1 MITIFRIINNVNTTS
16 SDLCYELINCL
27 FTAIQPSY
35 FKDDCYNTGF
45 VEKISLTDFKK
56 TCKLLTV
63 VYSDTD
69 SEKLFEIVKK
79 AAFGEKERKFY
90 YLDCKKG
97 NESYSPAQT
106 YIINKV
112 VELCYSEFISS
123 SLFKKYANDSKIKL
137 LSADSGVAEKV
148 NWLKTYLENIMSK
161 ASSMTDTSVYSPDIT
176 EIYGE
181 ISTAE
186 DPTAAINI
194 DFSDRDV
201 TAEDFLKEEYR
212 GLVQIEQNL
221 DNTKPP
227 LKNKTFWDSLIFSA
241 TQIVGSMFDYD
252 KYTVIRDSLSSIQDI
267 INLFDSQKVTSLINK
282 SKLSAKD
289 KESLWTAMIY
299 DAIYYSYIT
308 VSLCDFTEEHQTSIK
323 MMCKQFYE
331 QYVIPI
337 TTGDTRWNSFFE
349 ILFNQIGNTDSAN
362 EKLSNSSYRKVMSA
376 YRKYCAHDDGS
387 LAYAFNSKIKAVPRN
402 THFSEA
408 PEFYETIL
416 LFVFLLSNIQSN
428 KPQIID
434 SFKSFYRELVRS
446 DNMYRKTNEAIFN
459 YEVGW
464 YFFNILINHAVR
476 SAYKNENNYDYTRHP
491 TIMIFTLKALD
502 DINPEIKKLITKKFK
517 AHFDE
522 MTYIISIIMLKM
534 RYCSSE
540 KYSEIISGIKS
551 IIVKK
556 QATIEYKVNINLNDT
571 DISMLQQRKKKVAE
585 SRFYHKFK
593 ESLNPND
600 TTTDRIRKLF
610 KMSGAEYTKEQ
621 IMQYCDRKK
630 ASVEKALYGLIKS
643 GELNCSY
650 NSKEK
655 KYKSRNKMIAENLS
669 VMSEIFR
676 ELTSKHE

>member
-1 MITIFRIINNVNTTS
+1 MATIFRIRDDVIAPD

-45 VEKISLTDFKK
+45 VENISPTDFEK

-79 AAFGEKERKFY
+79 AVFGEKEKKFY

-97 NESYSPAQT
+97 DGPYSPAQK

-123 SLFKKYANDSKIKL
+123 SLFKKYAYDSKIKL
-137 LSADSGVAEKV
+137 LSDGSGVTEKV
-148 NWLKTYLENIMSK
+148 NRLKTYLENIMRK
-161 ASSMTDTSVYSPDIT
+161 TSSMTDASGYFPDIT
-176 EIYGE
+176 GIYSEIP
-181 ISTAE
+181 TAE
-186 DPTAAINI
+186 ELTATINI

-221 DNTKPP
+221 ENTKPP
-227 LKNKTFWDSLIFSA
+227 LKNKAFWDSLILSEA
-241 TQIVGSMFDYD
+241 QIEGAIFDYD
-252 KYTVIRDSLSSIQDI
+252 KYTGIRDSLSSIQDI
-267 INLFDSQKVTSLINK
+267 INLFDSQKVTRLINK

-289 KESLWTAMIY
+289 KEKLWTAMIY

-337 TTGDTRWNSFFE
+337 TTGNTRWNSFFE
-349 ILFNQIGNTDSAN
+349 MFFNQIGNTDNAN
-362 EKLSNSSYRKVMSA
+362 EELNDSSYRKVMCA
-376 YRKYCAHDDGS
+376 YRKYCAHKDRS

-416 LFVFLLSNIQSN
+416 FFVLLLSNIQKSKYTN
-428 KPQIID
+428 ID
-434 SFKSFYRELVRS
+434 NFKALYRESLRL
-446 DNMYRKTNEAIFN
+446 DNTYQKTDEAIFN

-464 YFFNILINHAVR
+464 YFLNALINNAVR
-476 SAYKNENNYDYTRHP
+476 SAYKNESNYDYTRHP

-502 DINPEIKKLITKKFK
+502 DINPKIKKLINKKFK

-522 MTYIISIIMLKM
+522 MTYIISLIMLKM
-534 RYCSSE
+534 QYCSSE
-540 KYSEIISGIKS
+540 NYSEIISSIKS
-551 IIVKK
+551 IISKK
-556 QATIEYKVNINLNDT
+556 QATEEYKININLNDT
-571 DISMLQQRKKKVAE
+571 DISMLQQGGKRVTE
-585 SRFYHKFK
+585 SQFYHQFK
-593 ESLNPND
+593 ESLSPND
-600 TTTDRIRKLF
+600 TTIDRIRKLF
-610 KMSGAEYTKEQ
+610 RMSDAEYTKEQ

-630 ASVEKALYGLIKS
+630 SSVEKALYGLIKS
-643 GELNCSY
+643 GELNYSY
-650 NSKEK
+650 NSKER
-655 KYKSRNKMIAENLS
+655 KYKSRNKMLAESFSIMN
-669 VMSEIFR
+669 EIFR